1 MVFEVF
7 AISAAFVFGLAMRP
21 IGLPP
26 LVGFLA
32 AGFFINAFGPTFG
45 MPTAT
50 GPILDYLANLGVLL
64 LLFTVGLKLKVKQI
78 TEPQVVGTGLLHF
91 LFSIV
96 IFTPFVRLF
105 FTPDWMVALLVA
117 IALAFS
123 STVLAAKM
131 LEAKRELGNFHGRT
145 AIGILIVQDVIA
157 LVVLAI
163 FSGKLPG
170 PWALLIFA
178 TPLLR
183 PLLFRMLDLA
193 GHDEVLVIAGMMLSL
208 VVGGVGFE
216 LIGLKGEIGA
226 LVMGLLLSTHP
237 RASELSSSLWSLKE
251 VFLIGF
257 FLSIG
262 MSGLPDWDAIVFAL
276 AVGVLL
282 PLKGV
287 LFFFLLIAFGL
298 RARTSFLSALSLT
311 AYSEFGLIVAAGI
324 PAAEAFLVPL
334 AIALSVSFVVAAPL
348 NRLAHPL
355 FEKYEDRLQPFERS
369 VRHPDEQPTDLGDAD
384 VLIFGMGRTG
394 SSAYDAMTEQ
404 GNAPIGLDADTY
416 KAAAHVEAGRN
427 VIFADAEDS
436 NFWNSVNLSRIKA
449 AILAM
454 DDIEAKLIAARTLR
468 AKGFDGPIV
477 SHALYEEHVYMISEA
492 GADQTYL
499 TMREAGRSLAAH
511 AVDEI
516 RARNGTAG

>member
-1 MVFEVF
+1 MLFEVF
-7 AISAAFVFGLAMRP
+7 AIGAAFVFGLAMRP
-21 IGLPP
+21 LGLPP

-32 AGFFINAFGPTFG
+32 AGFAINAVGPRVG
-45 MPTAT
+45 MPATT
-50 GPILDYLANLGVLL
+50 GPILEYLANLGVLL
-64 LLFTVGLKLKVKQI
+64 LLFTVGLKLKLKQI
-78 TEPQVVGTGLLHF
+78 AEPQVVGTAILHF
-91 LFSIV
+91 ALSIA
-96 IFTPFVRLF
+96 IFTPVTWLF
-105 FTPDWMVALLVA
+105 FTDDWMVALLVG

-163 FSGKLPG
+163 FSGKVPG

-183 PLLFRMLDLA
+183 PLLFKILDLA
-193 GHDEVLVIAGMMLSL
+193 GHDEVLVLTGMVLSL
-208 VVGGVGFE
+208 VIGGVGFE

-237 RASELSSSLWSLKE
+237 RATELSDSLWALKE
-251 VFLIGF
+251 VFLVGF

-262 MSGLPDWDAIVFAL
+262 MSGLPDWEALVFAVGL
-276 AVGVLL
+276 GVLL

-287 LFFFLLIAFGL
+287 LFFLLLVAFRL
-298 RARTSFLSALSLT
+298 RARTAFLSSLALT

-324 PAAEAFLVPL
+324 PAAEPFLVPL
-334 AIALSVSFVVAAPL
+334 AIAVSVSFLVAAPL
-348 NRLAHPL
+348 NRMAHPL
-355 FEKYEDRLQPFERS
+355 FEKFETRLQRFEMGT
-369 VRHPDEQPTDLGDAD
+369 RHPDEQPKDLGEAD

-394 SSAYDAMTEQ
+394 SAAYDLLAEA
-404 GNAPIGLDADTY
+404 GKRPVGLDADTY
-416 KAAAHVEAGRN
+416 KARAHAEAGRN

-436 NFWNSVNLSRIKA
+436 NFWNGVTLDRIDA

-468 AKGFDGPIV
+468 AKGFTGPVV
-477 SHALYEEHVYMISEA
+477 SHALYEEHVAMISEA

-499 TMREAGRSLAAH
+499 TMQEAGRSLAAH
-511 AVDEI
+511 AVEEMETP
-516 RARNGTAG
+516 AAG